1 LIQKPPNGGV
11 LFIAT
16 LQLMDVLC
24 TAQELFSNNNTSATI
39 TQLVNMPET
48 EIEKS
53 WRGRMID
60 RFQPTFTELS

>member
-1 LIQKPPNGGV
+1 LIQKPPNGEV

-53 WRGRMID
+53 SRGRMID